1 MSTQDNN
8 LLTFLKKQ
16 TLFGNSPTKIKR
28 KSSSRSKDKN
38 SSRGTPTK
46 QEIVFDAPK
55 TNLFAPQPE
64 PKFSFSQY

>member
-38 SSRGTPTK
+38 SSSRGTPTK
-46 QEIVFDAPK
+46 Q
-55 TNLFAPQPE
+55 
-64 PKFSFSQY
+64 